1 MREDS
6 ASASVAVLIP
16 SLEPDQRLV
25 ELVRALR
32 GSCQNQIVVVDD
44 GSGPEYRD
52 IFARLESELGCQV
65 LRHEVNQG
73 KGRALKTAF
82 AYFLERH
89 PDGLGVVTADSDGQ
103 HRPGDILKV
112 VRELEASPD
121 CLILGV
127 RDFSQA
133 DVPFKSRFGNNLT
146 RLAFRLLVGL
156 NLTDTQTGLRG
167 VGAAFMRRLLQV
179 PGERFEYETKMLMA
193 ARDAGVKCVEVV
205 ISTIYLEGNKSTH
218 FHPLRDSWKIYK
230 VILGGLLGQSALFA
244 LSGLLSA
251 GLDLA
256 LFALFFYWV
265 MPWLG
270 VPRLIA
276 ATVGARALSSVC
288 NYLFN
293 RNVIFKHGGQMADA
307 PSLASYYL
315 LCAVIMLLSYS
326 LVRFG
331 LYLKPP
337 FGAVWVKAIVDSF
350 LFLVSFLAQKWL
362 VFHRHARVERRG
374 HPNPDALF
382 KLEGAGRSTAP

>member
-1 MREDS
+1 MNEGRE
-6 ASASVAVLIP
+6 VAVIIP
-16 SLEPDQRLV
+16 SLEPDKRLV
-25 ELVRALR
+25 DLVCALR
-32 GSCQNQIVVVDD
+32 GCCENEIVVVDD
-44 GSGPEYRD
+44 GSGPAYRGLFD
-52 IFARLESELGCQV
+52 RLESELGCHV
-65 LRHEVNQG
+65 LRHDVNQG

-82 AYFLERH
+82 AYFLEKH

-112 VRELEASPD
+112 IRELEREPES
-121 CLILGV
+121 LVLGV

-146 RLAFRLLVGL
+146 KLAFRLFVGL

-193 ARDAGVKCVEVV
+193 ARDSGVKCVEVV
-205 ISTIYLEGNKSTH
+205 ISTVYLEGNKSTH
-218 FHPLRDSWKIYK
+218 FHPIRDSWKIYK

-276 ATVGARALSSVC
+276 ATIVARALSSIL

-293 RNVIFKHGGQMADA
+293 RNVIFKHGGQLADA

-315 LCAVIMLLSYS
+315 LCVVIMLLSYS

-337 FGAVWVKAIVDSF
+337 FGAVWVKALVDSF

-362 VFHRHARVERRG
+362 VFHRRCKVEHHG
-374 HPNPDALF
+374 PALAPNAVFELDAV
-382 KLEGAGRSTAP
+382 GRSTAP